1 MPPPSL
7 SPQQPSPK
15 VLERKYEKDIK
26 RNNCPTAMVDL
37 AIMMLNHNTG
47 IKRDTDRGVQLL
59 ERAIKQAQNPRAMH
73 NLGLYLDDV
82 GNRSQRRRA
91 IALLDR
97 AASMMESPQFLYG
110 LASALVDSRCG
121 IKPQPVR
128 AAQLL
133 RRALRLGENPKCMWL
148 LATLLVADPTI
159 QPDTAYAMRLFKRS
173 IQLTNDPE
181 KMNILGLYYADG
193 VLRIRPNKR
202 RAIKWFERAIQCA
215 DHAYAKYNL
224 AVMLVLRNPPDPQR
238 SVRLLKQVILTN
250 GDKDAVLFLASVLCA
265 VKQVENYP
273 LAHALYDFAVRV
285 YDSTEAMMKLV
296 DYLMIGSSALAVDIP
311 RACRLLERHYDIEKD
326 TKSLNMLIQVLWYGA
341 PGIAADMQRAK
352 HLLDL
357 YCSVITDSEFMA
369 TLLRFGAPQ
378 ALDPDRSRALAVM
391 EAYSRAEP
399 DDDRLLLA
407 VLISEE
413 GYHDS
418 EQIDYQQAAQI
429 LEAECESDKRK
440 HTFLWM
446 PFYLRVCT
454 VPLPIH
460 GDPNMLTLCTKREEC
475 IPHVAQI
482 NLAGLYLEGRGL
494 APDEADRAVNLL
506 SSLLNTRVADL
517 AAMNLGY
524 VLWNGVAGVPKDT
537 VRALELFVMAF
548 ERTGSAL
555 AGAYL
560 AGALATGSDEV
571 ALDLDRAARIW
582 RRVRVVCGFCGADP
596 EEYERISHVITTE
609 TRESIEKAV
618 ADLEDSEPEEVNEV
632 EKVEDNWI
640 PSNDV
645 KEIIRMYDT
654 DSR

>member
-1 MPPPSL
+1 MPPS
-7 SPQQPSPK
+7 SSTQQPSPD
-15 VLERKYEKDIK
+15 VLERRYENAIK
-26 RNNCPTAMVDL
+26 FTNNPTAMVEL

-47 IKRDTDRGVQLL
+47 ITRDTDRGVQLL
-59 ERAIKQAQNPRAMH
+59 ERAIKQAQSPRAMH

-82 GNRSQRRRA
+82 GNRSERRRA

-97 AASMMESPQFLYG
+97 AATMRESPQFLYG
-110 LASALVDSRCG
+110 LASALVDRRCG
-121 IKPQPVR
+121 IAPQPVR

-224 AVMLVLRNPPDPQR
+224 AVMLVLRNPPDPLR
-238 SVRLLKQVILTN
+238 SVRLLKEVILTN

-265 VKQVENYP
+265 VKQVENYA

-296 DYLMIGSSALAVDIP
+296 DYLMIGSPALAVDIP
-311 RACRLLERHYDIEKD
+311 RAFRLLERHYEIAKD
-326 TKSLNMLIQVLWYGA
+326 TKSLNMLINVLWYGA
-341 PGIAADMQRAK
+341 PGVEADMQRAK
-352 HLLDL
+352 CLLDL
-357 YCSVITDSEFMA
+357 YRVIKGDSEFTA

-378 ALDPDRSRALAVM
+378 VLVPDRPRALALM
-391 EAYSRAEP
+391 QAHSKAEP
-399 DDDRLLLA
+399 DDDKLLLA
-407 VLISEE
+407 VLISEQ
-413 GYHDS
+413 GYHDL
-418 EQIDYQQAAQI
+418 EQVDYEQAAQL
-429 LEAECESDKRK
+429 LEAECESVARK

-446 PFYLRVCT
+446 PFYLRVST
-454 VPLPIH
+454 IPLPVH
-460 GDPNMLTLCTKREEC
+460 GDPNSLTLCTKREEC

-506 SSLLNTRVADL
+506 TSLLNTRVADL
-517 AAMNLGY
+517 AAMNLGF
-524 VLWNGVAGVPKDT
+524 VLWNGIAGVKKDT
-537 VRALELFVMAF
+537 VRALELFDEAF
-548 ERTGSAL
+548 GQTGSAL

-560 AGALATGSDEV
+560 AGAMATGSDEV
-571 ALDLDRAARIW
+571 APDLVRAARIW
-582 RRVRVVCGFCGADP
+582 RRVRVACGVCGADP
-596 EEYERISHVITTE
+596 EEYERVCQVVTTE
-609 TRESIEKAV
+609 MRESFEKA
-618 ADLEDSEPEEVNEV
+618 AEDLEDSDLEDVNEA
-632 EKVEDNWI
+632 EKVEENWI
-640 PSNDV
+640 PSNDI